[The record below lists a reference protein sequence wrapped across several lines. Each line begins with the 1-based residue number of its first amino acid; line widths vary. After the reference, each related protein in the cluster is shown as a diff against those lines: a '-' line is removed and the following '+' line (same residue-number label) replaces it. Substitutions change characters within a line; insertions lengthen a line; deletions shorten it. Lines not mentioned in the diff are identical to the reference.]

1 MLRRQSLP
9 YTHITAGT
17 ESHER
22 RTARMSSKEDLRNF
36 QLQLDQVNDG
46 LTVAPD
52 DEELLTLKEELTD
65 LITLLKEQ
73 LAAEQAEQAAKQQK
87 WQQKKP
93 VTSLTASPVPHSAS
107 DENNDTPEP
116 APETKNKQF
125 FVGDVVSA
133 KWASGD
139 GGYYPAKI
147 TSATGS
153 SAAPYYTVQFL
164 KYDETYET
172 LPHYHIRVLAEDKK
186 RKVTQAGFD
195 KPPPPKKIDPKVR
208 EAAEE
213 KKLRR
218 LREKQE
224 MEKQQKSWQN
234 FATKGPKKRSGT
246 VGKSVPIGT
255 NSMFKTPD
263 GLEGR
268 GNHAMKRML
277 MIVGVVGSGKGM
289 TEHLGRVKHKFE
301 KVKMLDED

>member
-1 MLRRQSLP
+1 
-9 YTHITAGT
+9 
-17 ESHER
+17 
-22 RTARMSSKEDLRNF
+22 MSSKEDLRNF

-65 LITLLKEQ
+65 LISLLKEQ
-73 LAAEQAEQAAKQQK
+73 LVTEQAEQASKHQK
-87 WQQKKP
+87 KWQQQKKP
-93 VTSLTASPVPHSAS
+93 VTSATASPTPHIATSDG
-107 DENNDTPEP
+107 DENNNTPEP
-116 APETKNKQF
+116 TSDNKNKPF
-125 FVGDVVSA
+125 VVGDVVSA

-139 GGYYPAKI
+139 GAYYPAKI

-186 RKVTQAGFD
+186 RKFTQPGFD
-195 KPPPPKKIDPKVR
+195 KPPPAKKIDPKVR
-208 EAAEE
+208 EAQEE

-246 VGKSVPIGT
+246 VGKSVPLGT

-263 GLEGR
+263 GLDGR
-268 GNHAMKRML
+268 GNPAVKRGML
-277 MIVGVVGSGKGM
+277 IVVGVVGSGKGM

>member
-1 MLRRQSLP
+1 
-9 YTHITAGT
+9 
-17 ESHER
+17 
-22 RTARMSSKEDLRNF
+22 MSSKEDLRNF

-65 LITLLKEQ
+65 LISLLKEQ
-73 LAAEQAEQAAKQQK
+73 LAAEEAEQATKHQK

-93 VTSLTASPVPHSAS
+93 IISATESPTPHIGSS
-107 DENNDTPEP
+107 DDNNTPEP
-116 APETKNKQF
+116 TSDNKTKHF
-125 FVGDVVSA
+125 VVGDVVSA

-186 RKVTQAGFD
+186 RKFTQPGFD

-208 EAAEE
+208 EAQEE

-234 FATKGPKKRSGT
+234 FATKGPKKRSGA
-246 VGKSVPIGT
+246 VGKSLPLGT
-255 NSMFKTPD
+255 NSMFKTPE
-263 GLEGR
+263 GLDGR
-268 GNHAMKRML
+268 GNPAIKRILML
-277 MIVGVVGSGKGM
+277 VGVVGSGKGM

-301 KVKMLDED
+301 KVKKLDEE

>member
-1 MLRRQSLP
+1 
-9 YTHITAGT
+9 
-17 ESHER
+17 
-22 RTARMSSKEDLRNF
+22 MSSKEDLRNF

-52 DEELLTLKEELTD
+52 DEELLTLKEELNE

-73 LAAEQAEQAAKQQK
+73 LAAEEAEQASKQQK

-93 VTSLTASPVPHSAS
+93 MIAQTASPVPPGSAS
-107 DENNDTPEP
+107 GDNNTPEP
-116 APETKNKQF
+116 ALQETKSKP
-125 FVGDVVSA
+125 FVVGEVVSA

-139 GGYYPAKI
+139 GGFYPAKI
-147 TSATGS
+147 TSVTGS
-153 SAAPYYTVQFL
+153 SAAPYYTVQFI

-195 KPPPPKKIDPKVR
+195 KPPPPKKIDPKAR
-208 EAAEE
+208 EVAEE

-224 MEKQQKSWQN
+224 MEKQQKSWQS
-234 FATKGPKKRSGT
+234 FATKGPKKRSGM

-255 NSMFKTPD
+255 NSMFKTPE
-263 GLEGR
+263 GLDGR
-268 GNHAMKRML
+268 GNPAIKRML
-277 MIVGVVGSGKGM
+277 MLVGVVGSGKGM
-289 TEHLGRVKHKFE
+289 TGHLGRVKHKFE